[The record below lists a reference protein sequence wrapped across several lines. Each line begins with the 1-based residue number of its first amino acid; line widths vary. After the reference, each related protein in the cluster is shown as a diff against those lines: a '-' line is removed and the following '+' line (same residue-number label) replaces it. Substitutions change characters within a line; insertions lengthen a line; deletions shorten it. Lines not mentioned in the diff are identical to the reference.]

1 MSFGI
6 VDLVSLWPSY
16 HQAGL
21 RSPAMPSTRLTLAA
35 LTSAAVGVVE
45 HRGFGALTLTAVAD
59 ELGVATSTLYTHI
72 GGLDGLK
79 HLVAEAATR
88 NLTGQVRNSAIG
100 ISAPDALLAM
110 AVAYR
115 DFALDHPGQF
125 ASTLLPPRV
134 GNDDLADANAEL
146 LRVFVLVYRGAGL
159 DDTESHL
166 AARAMR
172 SAIHGF
178 LAIEHSAGTR
188 AEHDAEYRYLVAALQ
203 RGLLRPGAN

>member
-1 MSFGI
+1 
-6 VDLVSLWPSY
+6 
-16 HQAGL
+16 
-21 RSPAMPSTRLTLAA
+21 MPSTRLTLAA
-35 LTSAAVGVVE
+35 LTSAAIGVVE
-45 HRGFGALTLTAVAD
+45 NNGFDALTLTAVAE
-59 ELGVATSTLYTHI
+59 ELGVATSTLYTHV

-88 NLTGQVRNSAIG
+88 NLTGELRNSAIG
-100 ISAPDALLAM
+100 ISGPEALLAM

-159 DDTESHL
+159 DDAESQL

-178 LAIEHSAGTR
+178 LAIEHNTGTR
-188 AEHDAEYRYLVAALQ
+188 AEHDVEYRYLVAALQ
-203 RGLLRPGAN
+203 RGLLRPTVG

>member
-1 MSFGI
+1 M
-6 VDLVSLWPSY
+6 
-16 HQAGL
+16 A
-21 RSPAMPSTRLTLAA
+21 STRLTLAT
-35 LTSAAVGVVE
+35 LTSAAVGVVDSN
-45 HRGFGALTLTAVAD
+45 GFDALTLTAVAD

-88 NLTGQVRNSAIG
+88 NLTGQIRNSAIG
-100 ISAPDALLAM
+100 ISGPAALLAM

-134 GNDDLADANAEL
+134 GNGDLADANAEL

-159 DDTESHL
+159 DDDESHL

-178 LAIEHSAGTR
+178 LAIEHITGSR
-188 AEHDAEYRYLVAALQ
+188 AEHDAEYRYLLGALQ
-203 RGLLRPGAN
+203 RGLLQRHADPVDAG

>member
-1 MSFGI
+1 M
-6 VDLVSLWPSY
+6 
-16 HQAGL
+16 A
-21 RSPAMPSTRLTLAA
+21 STRLTLAA
-35 LTSAAVGVVE
+35 LTSSAIGVVE
-45 HRGFGALTLTAVAD
+45 RNGFDALTLTAVAE
-59 ELGVATSTLYTHI
+59 ELGVAASTLYTHI

-88 NLTGQVRNSAIG
+88 NLTGQIRNSAIG
-100 ISAPDALLAM
+100 ISGPDALLAM

-146 LRVFVLVYRGAGL
+146 LGVFVLVYRGAGL
-159 DDTESHL
+159 DDGEAQL

-178 LAIEHSAGTR
+178 LAIEHVTASR
-188 AEHDAEYRYLVAALQ
+188 SDHDAEYRYLVGALQ
-203 RGLLRPGAN
+203 RGLLQPDAG